1 MLARF
6 FIDRPVL
13 AWVIS
18 IVIVLLG
25 AISAG
30 FLPVAE
36 YPEITPPTVR
46 VTANYPGANSQ
57 VVADTVAAPIEQQVV
72 GVEGMMYMSSQSNYD
87 GSYTLDVTFEIGT
100 NVNMA
105 QVLVQNRVAIAE
117 PTLPDVVQTI
127 GVAVK
132 KRTPD
137 VLLGISLYS
146 EDDPQT
152 GRPYYDSLYLSN
164 YATINVKDAIAR
176 VEGVG
181 DVVVLGQQDYSMRV
195 WLDPDKLQSRNLTVN
210 DVIRV
215 LREQNVQVAAGR
227 IGQPP
232 VPNGQ
237 DFQYTLSTLGRLV
250 EADQFADIVLNT
262 GQDGEVTYLKD
273 VSRVELGA
281 RNQDTLG
288 RLDGRPSP
296 AVVVFLLPGANA
308 LDCAR
313 GIKAKMR
320 ELETRFPKGLR
331 YSIGYDTTPF
341 IRESVNEVFHTM
353 RESIVLVSLVILL
366 FLQDWKALLLPVIDV
381 AVSLVGTFAV
391 MSLVGFTL
399 NNLTLFGLV
408 LAIGI
413 VVDDS
418 IVVLEN
424 IERWLEK
431 GLPVREA
438 TIRAMNEITGPIF
451 AITLVLSS
459 VLLPSAFL
467 GGITGQFFRQF
478 ALTIAVSM
486 IISAI
491 NAMTM
496 TPARAAWIFAS
507 RKPGQ
512 HSDQGKEALPWW
524 SFALLGGLASAW
536 LLTPTLGAWLGLP
549 AAEGQGEEARAGL
562 RATLLTW
569 GISGVG
575 FVPGALAGGTLGW
588 FLIRPVNLALGAFF
602 RGFNRIFEW
611 TTRAYGKTVAWCV
624 RLSAVVLLVYAGLIG
639 LTGLG
644 FARVPSGFVPI
655 QDKGYLVVNVQL
667 PDSASLERTVLVTEA
682 VEKIAL
688 ETPGVAHT
696 VAVPGISFVLNAN
709 SSNYGNMFVILK
721 PFDERR
727 DPSQSG
733 EAIVGRL
740 RERLKRE
747 VPDARVLAFGAPAVR
762 GLGNAGGFKLMVEA
776 TGDVD
781 WVALQ
786 ARADNLAARGNQQPG
801 LVGLFNGFRAGT
813 PQLYADIDRT
823 KVRSMGVAL
832 TDVFDALQAYLGSYY
847 VNDFNRFGRT
857 WQVNVQADAP
867 FRVDAET
874 IKQLKVRNADG
885 DMVPLGAVVDVREST
900 GPVTITRYNMFP
912 AATITGSWEPSV
924 STGDVLRTM
933 EALSEKELPRSM
945 TTEWTELSYLQ
956 KQASKVEQFRDLRQ
970 NPSSA
975 FVLGA
980 VLVFFV
986 LAGLYESWSLPLA
999 VILVVPM
1006 CVLCAITGVAVR
1018 GMDNNIF
1025 TQVGFVVLIGLACK
1039 NAILIVEFAR
1049 DRQLEGASRFDAVVE
1064 AARVR
1069 LRPIVMTTMCFVHM
1083 APPYFATGAG
1093 AEMRRSVGTAM
1104 LWGAFGVTLFGI
1116 FLTPVFY
1123 SVVRRLTDRKSV
1135 KTAPGHWLDAVSFRA
1150 TPGALYSRNGGPGY
1164 ASLEVTTDGA
1174 PGRRRS

>member
-25 AISAG
+25 AIAAG
-30 FLPVAE
+30 FLPIAE

-46 VTANYPGANSQ
+46 VTASYPGANAQ

-72 GVEGMMYMSSQSNYD
+72 GVEGMLYMSSQSNND
-87 GSYTLDVTFEIGT
+87 GSYTLDVTFELGT

-117 PTLPDVVQTI
+117 PTLPDVVRTI
-127 GVAVK
+127 GVTVK
-132 KRTPD
+132 KRSPD

-146 EDDPQT
+146 DDNPET

-164 YATINVKDAIAR
+164 YATIQVKDAVAR

-181 DVVVLGQQDYSMRV
+181 DVTILGQQDYSMRV
-195 WLDPDKLQSRNLTVN
+195 WLDPDKLQSRNLTVG

-215 LREQNVQVAAGR
+215 LREQNVQVAAGQ

-232 VPNGQ
+232 VPKGQ
-237 DFQYTLSTLGRLV
+237 DFQYTMSTLGRLV
-250 EADQFADIVLNT
+250 EAEQFADIILKT
-262 GQDGEVTYLKD
+262 GSDGEVTYLRD
-273 VSRVELGA
+273 VSRTELGA

-308 LDCAR
+308 LDTAD

-320 ELETRFPKGLR
+320 ELETRFPKGLH
-331 YSIGYDTTPF
+331 YVIVYDTTPF
-341 IRESVNEVFHTM
+341 IRESVNEVFHTL
-353 RESIVLVSLVILL
+353 RESVILVAIVILL
-366 FLQDWKALLLPVIDV
+366 FLQDWKALLLPVIDM

-391 MSLVGFTL
+391 MSLMGFTL

-408 LAIGI
+408 LAIGL
-413 VVDDS
+413 VVDDA

-424 IERWLEK
+424 IERWLDK

-438 TIRAMNEITGPIF
+438 TIEAMNEITGPIL

-478 ALTIAVSM
+478 ALTISVSM

-507 RKPGQ
+507 RKPGT
-512 HSDQGKEALPWW
+512 HGDQGKEALPWW
-524 SFALLGGLASAW
+524 SFALFGGLATAW
-536 LLTPTLGAWLGLP
+536 LLAPTLGAWLGLP
-549 AAEGQGEEARAGL
+549 AVDEGAEAAPGGL
-562 RATLLTW
+562 KTTLLTW
-569 GISGVG
+569 GIDLVL
-575 FVPGALAGGTLGW
+575 FLPGAVAGGAVGW
-588 FLIRPVNLALGAFF
+588 FVIRPVNWALGKFF
-602 RGFNRIFEW
+602 RGFNWVFER
-611 TTRAYGKTVAWCV
+611 TTQAYGKTVGRCL
-624 RLSAVVLLVYAGLIG
+624 RLSAIVLLVYVGLIG
-639 LTGLG
+639 LTGFG

-655 QDKGYLVVNVQL
+655 QDKGYLVVNIQL
-667 PDSASLERTVLVTEA
+667 PDSASLERTVEVTEA

-688 ETPGVAHT
+688 DTPGVAHT
-696 VAVPGISFVLNAN
+696 VAVPGLSFVLNAN

-721 PFDERR
+721 PFHER
-727 DPSQSG
+727 QGTALSG
-733 EAIVGRL
+733 EAITGRL
-740 RERLKRE
+740 RARLQRE
-747 VPDARVLAFGAPAVR
+747 VPEARVLVFGPPAVR

-776 TGDVD
+776 TGDANFD
-781 WVALQ
+781 ALQ
-786 ARADNLAARGNQQPG
+786 ARADELAAKGNQQPG
-801 LVGLFNGFRAGT
+801 LVGLFNGFRART

-823 KVRSMGVAL
+823 KVRTMGVAI

-874 IKQLKVRNADG
+874 VKQLKVRNADG
-885 DMVPLGAVVDVREST
+885 DMVPLGAVVDVRESA

-912 AATITGSWEPSV
+912 AATITGSWQPGV

-933 EALSEKELPRSM
+933 EGLSAKELPRSM
-945 TTEWTELSYLQ
+945 TYEWTELSYLQ
-956 KQASKVEQFRDLRQ
+956 KQASKIEQFRDLRQ
-970 NPSSA
+970 NPFSA

-986 LAGLYESWSLPLA
+986 LAGLYESWSMPLA

-1006 CVLCAITGVAVR
+1006 CLLSALAGIAFR
-1018 GMDNNIF
+1018 GMDVNIF
-1025 TQVGFVVLIGLACK
+1025 VQIGFVVLVGLACK
-1039 NAILIVEFAR
+1039 NAILRDCSINGAR
-1049 DRQLEGASRFDAVVE
+1049 FFRHLAVNCHPDKDCFRSDANE
-1064 AARVR
+1064 PAR
-1069 LRPIVMTTMCFVHM
+1069 
-1083 APPYFATGAG
+1083 
-1093 AEMRRSVGTAM
+1093 
-1104 LWGAFGVTLFGI
+1104 
-1116 FLTPVFY
+1116 
-1123 SVVRRLTDRKSV
+1123 
-1135 KTAPGHWLDAVSFRA
+1135 
-1150 TPGALYSRNGGPGY
+1150 
-1164 ASLEVTTDGA
+1164 
-1174 PGRRRS
+1174 